1 MLLHA
6 FGGIF
11 SLLMVVSLG
20 YWLSARGWFSPS
32 CVKMLPRLV
41 TNVSLPP
48 FLACTI
54 ISSLDASHL
63 AHMLYGVFVPL
74 LVMVLLFALAWM
86 FGKATHVSKRHFGL
100 FCASVSNPNTIFI
113 GIPVNQALFGPDSL
127 QYVLLYY
134 FGSTLFF
141 WTAGNWF
148 ISRDQPAP
156 GEEITATAR
165 RNFEWQKII
174 SPPLIGFFIGV
185 SIILAEWQPP
195 DFIFRA
201 ASIIGE
207 LTTPLALIFIG
218 ITLQTMGLRNLRLTR
233 DISYALAGR
242 MIASPLLMWLTLLFI
257 PLPALMGKVFII
269 QSALPVLL
277 QVAILSAYYRTD
289 PQFGSIM
296 VSASTILA
304 ALTVPI
310 FMLLISA

>member
-11 SLLMVVSLG
+11 SLLIVVTLG
-20 YWLSARGWFSPS
+20 YLLAARGWFSPS

-41 TNVSLPP
+41 TNVALPP

-63 AHMLYGVFVPL
+63 AHMLYGALAPL
-74 LVMVLLFALAWM
+74 GVMCLLFVLAWL
-86 FGKATHVSKRHFGL
+86 FGKAVGVEKRHFGL
-100 FCASVSNPNTIFI
+100 FCACVSNPNTIFI

-141 WTAGNWF
+141 WTVGNWF
-148 ISRDQPAP
+148 ISRDQSSKSPERHEA
-156 GEEITATAR
+156 AKR
-165 RNFEWQKII
+165 HFEWQKII
-174 SPPLIGFFIGV
+174 SPPLIGFFAGV
-185 SIILAEWQPP
+185 CAIALEWRPP
-195 DFIFRA
+195 EFLFRA
-201 ASIIGE
+201 ATIIGE

-218 ITLQTMGLRNLRLTR
+218 ITLQNMGLRNLRFTR
-233 DISYALAGR
+233 DICLALVGR
-242 MIASPLLMWLTLLFI
+242 MIASPLLMWCVVALL

-277 QVAILSAYYRTD
+277 QVAILSAYYQTD

-304 ALTVPI
+304 AITVPI
-310 FMLLISA
+310 YMLLL